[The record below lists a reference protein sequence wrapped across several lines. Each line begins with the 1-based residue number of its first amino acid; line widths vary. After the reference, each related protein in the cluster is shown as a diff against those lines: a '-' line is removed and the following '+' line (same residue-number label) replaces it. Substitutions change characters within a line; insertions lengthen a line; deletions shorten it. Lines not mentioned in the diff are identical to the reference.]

1 MHARIASSSL
11 KIQRIKVETLRLDY
25 SDPICTML
33 TKILGR
39 RTRASTVNTH
49 HVSNTQRTRNFSLW
63 KPERTH
69 WAGALKSC
77 ERSKAPVQL
86 AGSSARTVQR
96 PSPARPGQARPTERQ
111 TAYTLLLSGPSS
123 SRSTTYPT
131 YNIHHGAQLVQPG
144 SQGRRR
150 KVWYV
155 SLRLDCITATTRY
168 PPHCIRRW
176 GPIWEDGAWGGK
188 EGRNITWS
196 RHDDSYPFRLD

>member
-1 MHARIASSSL
+1 
-11 KIQRIKVETLRLDY
+11 
-25 SDPICTML
+25 ML

-69 WAGALKSC
+69 WAGWGTQVVRAIES
-77 ERSKAPVQL
+77 P
-86 AGSSARTVQR
+86 SSAGRQLSQNRTAPQ
-96 PSPARPGQARPTERQ
+96 PSQARPGQARPTERK
-111 TAYTLLLSGPSS
+111 TAYSLLLSGPPS

-131 YNIHHGAQLVQPG
+131 HNIHHGAQLVQPG

-155 SLRLDCITATTRY
+155 SLRLDYNTATTRY